1 MTNYK
6 SISDIKQELMEI
18 IEYNDIDIVEGW
30 LSLDDCMY
38 ITEYLKQEIPAK
50 QVDIEW
56 VTISNTIWV
65 CSVVISDSESFL
77 HFTFRVYD
85 DAEPVSNLLS

>member
-6 SISDIKQELMEI
+6 SISEIKQELIEI
-18 IEYNDIDIVEGW
+18 IEYNDIDMEGW
-30 LSLDDCMY
+30 MNLNDCLY
-38 ITEYLKQEIPAK
+38 ITEYLKQEVAPK

-65 CSVVISDSESFL
+65 CSVVITDSESFL

-85 DAEPVSNLLS
+85 DAEPVSNLLN